1 MLRAATY
8 IVFFLFALSGTL
20 SVGAAVCRWRW
31 FFETQNS
38 RVMMRFFGRR
48 GVRCFIFFSAC
59 LFGRWL
65 MCCIGTTTCFE
76 PRCPG
81 CAVVVA
87 VSKKSE
93 GAFHLKCSL
102 AFL

>member
-48 GVRCFIFFSAC
+48 GVRVFYLLLG
-59 LFGRWL
+59 LFVWAMAYVLYRDHDL
-65 MCCIGTTTCFE
+65 F
-76 PRCPG
+76 
-81 CAVVVA
+81 
-87 VSKKSE
+87 
-93 GAFHLKCSL
+93 
-102 AFL
+102 